1 MQGFVDNGGEVLNEA
16 KVKWKE
22 NTDVL
27 AAVSMLCPCVVP
39 SETGTKLSLSLN
51 NLTFLNIYE
60 MFKKHS
66 QVS

>member
-1 MQGFVDNGGEVLNEA
+1 MQGFVDNGREVLNEA

-27 AAVSMLCPCVVP
+27 AAVSMRCPCVVL
-39 SETGTKLSLSLN
+39 SETGAKLSLSLN
-51 NLTFLNIYE
+51 NLTFQ
-60 MFKKHS
+60 KHS